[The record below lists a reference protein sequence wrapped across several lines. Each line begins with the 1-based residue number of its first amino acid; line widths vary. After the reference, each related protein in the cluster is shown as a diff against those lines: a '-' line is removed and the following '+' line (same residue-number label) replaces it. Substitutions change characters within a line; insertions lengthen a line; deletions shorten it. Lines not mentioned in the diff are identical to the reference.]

1 MSKDFN
7 SSNTVS
13 VEVEVEVGDLVA
25 WDWIVIPN
33 GKNYALGHVG
43 IVLNFWETKYTFAV
57 EVAWAGSEKITI
69 FDNAEL
75 LVVSKYRDVGARVTA
90 DVVFVR
96 DRWPDEDI

>member
-33 GKNYALGHVG
+33 GKNYALGQVG
-43 IVLNFWETKYTFAV
+43 I
-57 EVAWAGSEKITI
+57 SERGGRHDSNRLDFGKTPL
-69 FDNAEL
+69 E
-75 LVVSKYRDVGARVTA
+75 
-90 DVVFVR
+90 
-96 DRWPDEDI
+96 

>member
-33 GKNYALGHVG
+33 GKNYALGQVG
-43 IVLNFWETKYTFAV
+43 IVLNVWETKYTFAV
-57 EVAWAGSEKITI
+57 EVAWPARTKLPYLIMLSC
-69 FDNAEL
+69 L
-75 LVVSKYRDVGARVTA
+75 LSANIAMWAPG
-90 DVVFVR
+90 
-96 DRWPDEDI
+96 